1 MKIGQNGNINT
12 RPGGTSSS
20 VGGGDVSRPNAPDS
34 SDVGFSGGNN
44 STSDSG
50 SSGGGGNSV
59 SSGDSSSG
67 GAASSQPTAPVE
79 PEAPASISNPKAASL
94 GQESSSS
101 RASSA
106 PAPVTSDLSA
116 FIEANLGKRG
126 TSTRYDEAAP
136 TSVKTDAEGNALK
149 PVSGSVA
156 SRPDTK
162 PEVKNPV
169 TVNPKP
175 TTEPV
180 SQAVKSV
187 AKPSVNRIG
196 RRHRVDDDMARST
209 TAEAYAAENRK
220 KREEARKEQA
230 NEERETNKAPK
241 QNQANASSPRRSK
254 KFSEGLKREIP
265 RQELLKILQ
274 FGRRHGRNLDSIED
288 AFEYFNDMGEN
299 GYLADRVSTGANN
312 LEAREDM
319 LNRAL
324 QGKFYNVPNW
334 REEMGGSDLDF
345 DLETYF
351 NDLENPKH
359 KPKRPER
366 LSDSEPGQVNEGTLN
381 QDDMVNAQA
390 DQFEKEQSVRDQYR
404 GEHKDV
410 YADLRRNDSIDRIEK
425 AIQQARIPT
434 DMTKEERDAFY
445 VEDYIP
451 FCQWLDIDPYES
463 FEFITRTI
471 SRYYGLA
478 PDRNGQYFKQ
488 DEDVTGLTRGDFQR
502 AFANIM
508 ENVNGGN
515 HPFAYTRPNMRFH
528 GTRVFP
534 IPHSL
539 TRKEAEVWANKMNG
553 YTASEVEQLGR
564 DIWLNDVQPR
574 INYGDPWCT
583 PAQREAIYDL
593 SDAFEELTWESFR
606 TENQGE
612 CPFRFSGRIWGTSSR
627 VSDWFNSGSAEAV
640 KDEGEQV
647 DPHIRD
653 RSAEVQRNMAAS
665 FEYQNKKT
673 RPNRKARK
681 RNPDGSTVAETVPDS
696 EVVQT
701 DSLAKKA
708 MSAYISFD
716 SFTSTLLNPGIAMGS
731 LATRASGLT
740 STSLYRAVCASKGH
754 QAATPTMRMM
764 CSDPRMKNAFAN
776 ATELAQTG
784 MANVTNF
791 IAENGRLDDR
801 SRQAKIEQSG
811 NGKVKQTVAMAKSM
825 NGEVMYLQSFG
836 RSIDVAN
843 WLDVYLSE
851 VAKTGDLND
860 SVITQMQRE
869 IAADPTNF
877 LSQALLTKEGRTAFV
892 TVSDSSMGAINPTT
906 VWLNSLKD
914 RHPALYFATWLTL
927 KFPSFCFNAA
937 GKITPLSH
945 TAMYLVNRGYY
956 AAKGDQMGLQNLIGG
971 EDTFGQGLLRNLA
984 LDMTTLGSNML
995 IALASIATIQAL
1007 GGVEP
1012 PEDPQNIYD
1021 WTEWKVG
1028 GKPVYEINWMFSDT
1042 WMLAGGP
1049 LAVAICAANTEQGQQ
1064 IDESGKPVWF
1074 GIFEDG
1080 AYRTLSQCGFIGTGM
1095 VSTLYD
1101 AVELFNYDGAVKEWE
1116 AQGLDSNNAVSPFD
1130 YFTAATTCWL
1140 LKKATAPVTWSAF
1153 NNFLN
1158 SEHFGLSTD
1167 LFATNPYKI
1176 YDPYSEEGSDDTV
1189 NTSFFDSQIRKTS
1202 QYNVPVALLMDVAT
1216 GIFGIGQSNTL
1227 RRTGYMATEQ
1237 PLKYT
1242 YDEAQMACFNYLD
1255 IDNTYASDEEK
1266 MANGQKVFE
1275 LMGKFN
1281 FDAGLM
1287 ADNAV
1292 VIPYDAR
1299 DNVYNYLK
1307 AQKEAMW
1314 DEYNRKV
1321 EAGEYANWTER
1332 SEAKQACYD
1341 FQDQVSKYIDVL
1353 YDKSI
1358 PTFATKYQDLK
1369 TTYHERSYTEDENG
1383 SRTPMS
1389 NVDRIISNISSFIN
1403 GTESN
1408 AKSESYATGRIP
1420 SSVSPLLGLTEPD
1433 RTDGQG
1439 WNYEQTPD
1447 WYSEDSTNAD
1457 LMRDAFGYEGS
1468 LSSPYGSA
1476 PTIGKRATV
1485 SLDQGET
1492 WKDPDSRGEGTSSSS
1507 SSPSSSPSSPGFGT
1521 TTSNSGRSY
1530 TYYRRSSGSGGGY
1543 SSKISIYSRP
1553 ASSLSADRAAT
1564 MYSKNRNYT
1573 KYDYIRPDFE
1583 TKGSRDAYKRSDI

>member
-1 MKIGQNGNINT
+1 M
-12 RPGGTSSS
+12 
-20 VGGGDVSRPNAPDS
+20 
-34 SDVGFSGGNN
+34 
-44 STSDSG
+44 
-50 SSGGGGNSV
+50 
-59 SSGDSSSG
+59 
-67 GAASSQPTAPVE
+67 
-79 PEAPASISNPKAASL
+79 
-94 GQESSSS
+94 
-101 RASSA
+101 
-106 PAPVTSDLSA
+106 
-116 FIEANLGKRG
+116 
-126 TSTRYDEAAP
+126 
-136 TSVKTDAEGNALK
+136 KTDAEGNALK

-241 QNQANASSPRRSK
+241 QNQANASRPRRSK

-390 DQFEKEQSVRDQYR
+390 DQFEKDQSVRDQYR

-553 YTASEVEQLGR
+553 YTASEGEQLGR
-564 DIWLNDVQPR
+564 DIWLKDVQPR

-673 RPNRKARK
+673 RPNGRGNRSRQRGCADRLPCQEGYVRVYLLRLLHVHSLKPRYRHGLSGYSCLRSHLDVSVPCRLRIQGTSGGDPYAEDDVLRPSHEECFRQRDRACPDRYGKRHELHRGERKAR
-681 RNPDGSTVAETVPDS
+681 RPFPPS
-696 EVVQT
+696 E
-701 DSLAKKA
+701 D
-708 MSAYISFD
+708 
-716 SFTSTLLNPGIAMGS
+716 
-731 LATRASGLT
+731 
-740 STSLYRAVCASKGH
+740 RAVRKRQGQADSCHGQVDEWRGH
-754 QAATPTMRMM
+754 VPPVVRQVHR
-764 CSDPRMKNAFAN
+764 RR
-776 ATELAQTG
+776 ELAR
-784 MANVTNF
+784 
-791 IAENGRLDDR
+791 RL
-801 SRQAKIEQSG
+801 
-811 NGKVKQTVAMAKSM
+811 
-825 NGEVMYLQSFG
+825 
-836 RSIDVAN
+836 
-843 WLDVYLSE
+843 
-851 VAKTGDLND
+851 
-860 SVITQMQRE
+860 
-869 IAADPTNF
+869 P
-877 LSQALLTKEGRTAFV
+877 
-892 TVSDSSMGAINPTT
+892 
-906 VWLNSLKD
+906 
-914 RHPALYFATWLTL
+914 
-927 KFPSFCFNAA
+927 
-937 GKITPLSH
+937 
-945 TAMYLVNRGYY
+945 
-956 AAKGDQMGLQNLIGG
+956 
-971 EDTFGQGLLRNLA
+971 
-984 LDMTTLGSNML
+984 
-995 IALASIATIQAL
+995 
-1007 GGVEP
+1007 
-1012 PEDPQNIYD
+1012 
-1021 WTEWKVG
+1021 
-1028 GKPVYEINWMFSDT
+1028 
-1042 WMLAGGP
+1042 
-1049 LAVAICAANTEQGQQ
+1049 
-1064 IDESGKPVWF
+1064 
-1074 GIFEDG
+1074 
-1080 AYRTLSQCGFIGTGM
+1080 
-1095 VSTLYD
+1095 
-1101 AVELFNYDGAVKEWE
+1101 
-1116 AQGLDSNNAVSPFD
+1116 
-1130 YFTAATTCWL
+1130 
-1140 LKKATAPVTWSAF
+1140 
-1153 NNFLN
+1153 
-1158 SEHFGLSTD
+1158 
-1167 LFATNPYKI
+1167 
-1176 YDPYSEEGSDDTV
+1176 
-1189 NTSFFDSQIRKTS
+1189 
-1202 QYNVPVALLMDVAT
+1202 
-1216 GIFGIGQSNTL
+1216 
-1227 RRTGYMATEQ
+1227 
-1237 PLKYT
+1237 
-1242 YDEAQMACFNYLD
+1242 
-1255 IDNTYASDEEK
+1255 
-1266 MANGQKVFE
+1266 
-1275 LMGKFN
+1275 
-1281 FDAGLM
+1281 
-1287 ADNAV
+1287 
-1292 VIPYDAR
+1292 
-1299 DNVYNYLK
+1299 
-1307 AQKEAMW
+1307 
-1314 DEYNRKV
+1314 
-1321 EAGEYANWTER
+1321 
-1332 SEAKQACYD
+1332 
-1341 FQDQVSKYIDVL
+1341 
-1353 YDKSI
+1353 
-1358 PTFATKYQDLK
+1358 
-1369 TTYHERSYTEDENG
+1369 
-1383 SRTPMS
+1383 
-1389 NVDRIISNISSFIN
+1389 
-1403 GTESN
+1403 
-1408 AKSESYATGRIP
+1408 
-1420 SSVSPLLGLTEPD
+1420 
-1433 RTDGQG
+1433 
-1439 WNYEQTPD
+1439 
-1447 WYSEDSTNAD
+1447 
-1457 LMRDAFGYEGS
+1457 
-1468 LSSPYGSA
+1468 
-1476 PTIGKRATV
+1476 
-1485 SLDQGET
+1485 
-1492 WKDPDSRGEGTSSSS
+1492 
-1507 SSPSSSPSSPGFGT
+1507 
-1521 TTSNSGRSY
+1521 
-1530 TYYRRSSGSGGGY
+1530 
-1543 SSKISIYSRP
+1543 
-1553 ASSLSADRAAT
+1553 
-1564 MYSKNRNYT
+1564 
-1573 KYDYIRPDFE
+1573 
-1583 TKGSRDAYKRSDI
+1583 